1 MYRYRKPK
9 NQPYKKFALNTIIVA
24 LAVVIVSIAVSSITK
39 QLGDSE
45 QVDADPYQSA
55 DSSSYYT
62 AKAEASQGSGAVA
75 KAPITSAAPSP
86 VPSKSPTP
94 TPSPSD
100 EPSATPEPEQ
110 SMLPMDTYRVT
121 IFQEKIT
128 VFKND
133 ENEPYMTLD
142 LPVSLLPEE
151 DRTLLEE
158 GIELDSITAMRAFL
172 EDYE

>member
-39 QLGDSE
+39 QLGDAE
-45 QVDADPYQSA
+45 QADANLYQSA

-62 AKAEASQGSGAVA
+62 PKPESSQGNGAVA
-75 KAPITSAAPSP
+75 KAPITSSKPTAAPSKSST
-86 VPSKSPTP
+86 PS
-94 TPSPSD
+94 PSPSD
-100 EPSATPEPEQ
+100 EPSPTPEPEQ
-110 SMLPMDTYRVT
+110 SLPPSETYRVT

-128 VFKND
+128 VFKD
-133 ENEPYMTLD
+133 GEDEPYMTLD
-142 LPVSLLPEE
+142 LPISLLPQE
-151 DRTLLEE
+151 DRALLEE
-158 GIELDSITAMRAFL
+158 GIELESATAVRAFL

>member
-1 MYRYRKPK
+1 MYRYRRPK

-45 QVDADPYQSA
+45 QVDADPYKSA

-62 AKAEASQGSGAVA
+62 PKGESSQGNGAVA
-75 KAPITSAAPSP
+75 KAPITTA
-86 VPSKSPTP
+86 K
-94 TPSPSD
+94 PSPSPTKSPAPTPD
-100 EPSATPEPEQ
+100 ASEKPSPSPEPEQ
-110 SMLPMDTYRVT
+110 SAAPVDTYRVT
-121 IFQEKIT
+121 IYEEKIT

-133 ENEPYMTLD
+133 EDEPYMTLD
-142 LPVSLLPEE
+142 LPISLLPEE

-158 GIELDSITAMRAFL
+158 GIELESMSAMRAFL

>member
-1 MYRYRKPK
+1 MYRYRRPK
-9 NQPYKKFALNTIIVA
+9 NQPYKKFALNTIIIA

-45 QVDADPYQSA
+45 QVDADPYKSA

-62 AKAEASQGSGAVA
+62 PKDESSQGNGAVA
-75 KAPITSAAPSP
+75 KAPITSSKPSSSP
-86 VPSKSPTP
+86 TKSPTP
-94 TPSPSD
+94 TPAASEKPSPS
-100 EPSATPEPEQ
+100 PEPEQ
-110 SMLPMDTYRVT
+110 SAAPMDTYRVT
-121 IFQEKIT
+121 IYKEKIT

-133 ENEPYMTLD
+133 EDEPYMTLD
-142 LPVSLLPEE
+142 LPISLLPEE

-158 GIELDSITAMRAFL
+158 GIELESVSAMRAFL